1 MQSPSENDNS
11 APERTTSLG
20 TRLAVIGLMALV
32 LVFGAFALANSHSSL
47 RTLEANAQSAMRDQ
61 EAAMRDMIA
70 LFDGAMRTEADR
82 FLTAFADAAPGPYSV
97 DPAQTVEVAGK
108 PTPTFR
114 SGKNG
119 EEMVL
124 NLNYTVPD
132 KFFARTGGTIATVF
146 ARTGDDFVRVT
157 TSLKKENGERA
168 IGTLLDRAHP
178 SYKALMAG
186 EPFRGLA
193 WLFGVPYMSKYEPV
207 RDASGKVVG
216 ALYVGVDVRT
226 ELALLKDKIRSHTI
240 GKTGGYFVID
250 GKSGADQGKVLI
262 DRNTARE
269 GKNLLDAKDTAGQAW
284 VREMI
289 EQKDGILRHTLAD
302 TEGGA
307 ARERFTVFSQY
318 PDWKLV
324 IAGTAYVDELE
335 ADLVAARNRF
345 LLLGL
350 ALGALLAAGLWW
362 MLRRAVSAPLAEV
375 VTVAERVAAGDL
387 THRLPATRRDEIGQL
402 MRAINGVGDG
412 LSGIV
417 DKVRASASTI
427 ASSTGQI
434 AAGNADL
441 SARTEAQAGS
451 LERTAS
457 SIEELAATVRQNADS
472 AQHAHDMV
480 QSASQAAN
488 AGGQTVERLVGTMSG
503 IHTTAQKIADIT
515 GIIDGIAFPTNI
527 LALNAAVE
535 AARAGEQGRGFAVV
549 AGEVRSLAQRSAAA
563 AKEIKVL
570 INRSVDEVQAG
581 NEAARGAG
589 DAMQDIVTRVERI
602 AGFMGEISLASREQS
617 QGIEEVNQAVT
628 SMDEVTQQ
636 NAALVEEA
644 AAAAE
649 SLRQQAQE
657 LRGAVDVFRLA

>member
-1 MQSPSENDNS
+1 MRAS
-11 APERTTSLG
+11 APLSASSQPAASLG
-20 TRLAVIGLMALV
+20 TRLALIGLAALV
-32 LVFGAFALANSHSSL
+32 LVFGMFAFAISQSSL
-47 RTLEANAQSAMRDQ
+47 HTLEANTQSAMHDQ
-61 EAAMRDMIA
+61 EAAMRDMIG
-70 LFDGAMRTEADR
+70 LFDGTMRTEADR

-97 DPAQTVEVAGK
+97 DPAQTVEIAGK

-114 SGKNG
+114 SGDT
-119 EEMVL
+119 VL
-124 NLNYTVPD
+124 NLNFSVPD

-207 RDASGKVVG
+207 RDASGKVIG
-216 ALYVGVDVRT
+216 ALYVGVDVRS
-226 ELALLKDKIRSHTI
+226 ELALLKDKIRAHGI

-250 GKSGADQGKVLI
+250 GKPGAEQGKVLI
-262 DRNTARE
+262 DRNQARE
-269 GKNLLDAKDTAGQAW
+269 GKNLIDVKDAGGLAW

-289 EQKDGILRHTLAD
+289 ERKEGTLRHTLAD
-302 TEGGA
+302 TEGGP
-307 ARERFTVFSQY
+307 ARERFTVFTQY

-335 ADLVAARNRF
+335 ADLISARNQF

-350 ALGALLAAGLWW
+350 ALGALLAGGLYW

-375 VTVAERVAAGDL
+375 VNVAQRVAAGDL
-387 THRLPATRRDEIGQL
+387 THRLPTARRDEIGQL

-412 LSGIV
+412 LTGIV

-441 SARTEAQAGS
+441 SARTEAQAGN

-480 QSASQAAN
+480 QAASEAAHM
-488 AGGQTVERLVGTMSG
+488 GGQTVERLVGTMSG
-503 IHTTAQKIADIT
+503 IHATAQKIADIT
-515 GIIDGIAFPTNI
+515 GIIDGIAFQTNI

-563 AKEIKVL
+563 AKEIKAL
-570 INRSVDEVQAG
+570 INRSVEEVQSG

-589 DAMQDIVTRVERI
+589 EAMQDIVTRVERI
-602 AGFMGEISLASREQS
+602 AGLMGEISHASREQS
-617 QGIEEVNQAVT
+617 QGIEEVNRAVT

>member
-1 MQSPSENDNS
+1 M
-11 APERTTSLG
+11 G
-20 TRLAVIGLMALV
+20 TRLAVIGLIALV
-32 LVFGAFALANSHSSL
+32 LVFGMFALAISQSSL
-47 RTLEANAQSAMRDQ
+47 RMLEANMQSAMHNQ
-61 EAAMRDMIA
+61 EAAMRDMIG
-70 LFDGAMRTEADR
+70 LFDGTMRTEADR

-97 DPAQTVEVAGK
+97 EPAQTVEVAGK
-108 PTPTFR
+108 PTPTFK
-114 SGKNG
+114 SGDT
-119 EEMVL
+119 VL
-124 NLNYTVPD
+124 NLNFTVPD
-132 KFFARTGGTIATVF
+132 TFFARTGGTIATVF

-207 RDASGKVVG
+207 RDTSGKVIG
-216 ALYVGVDVRT
+216 ALYVGVDVRS
-226 ELALLKDKIRSHTI
+226 ELALLKDKIRSHGL

-250 GKSGADQGKVLI
+250 GKPGVDQGKVLI
-262 DRNTARE
+262 DHTQDRE
-269 GKNLLDAKDTAGQAW
+269 GKNLLDAKDTGGQAW

-289 EQKDGILRHTLAD
+289 ARKDGTLRHMLAD
-302 TEGGA
+302 AEGGI
-307 ARERFTVFSQY
+307 ARERLTVFTQY
-318 PDWKLV
+318 PDWQLV
-324 IAGTAYVDELE
+324 IAGTAYVDELD

-350 ALGALLAAGLWW
+350 ALGALLAGGLYW
-362 MLRRAVSAPLAEV
+362 MLRRSVSAPLAEV
-375 VTVAERVAAGDL
+375 VNVTQRVAAGDL
-387 THRLPATRRDEIGQL
+387 THRLPTTRRDEIGQV
-402 MRAINGVGDG
+402 MRAVNGVGDG

-441 SARTEAQAGS
+441 SARTEAQAGN

-457 SIEELAATVRQNADS
+457 SIEELAATVRQNAES
-472 AQHAHDMV
+472 AHHAHDMV
-480 QSASQAAN
+480 RSASDAAS

-515 GIIDGIAFPTNI
+515 GIIDGIAFQTNI

-563 AKEIKVL
+563 AKEIKAL
-570 INRSVDEVQAG
+570 INRSVEEVQAG

-589 DAMQDIVTRVERI
+589 DAMQDIVARVERI
-602 AGFMGEISLASREQS
+602 AGLMGEISHASREQS
-617 QGIEEVNQAVT
+617 QGIEEVNHAVT

>member
-1 MQSPSENDNS
+1 MRAS
-11 APERTTSLG
+11 APQRPSSERTTSLG
-20 TRLAVIGLMALV
+20 TRLAVIGLAVLV
-32 LVFGAFALANSHSSL
+32 LVFGIFALAISQSSL
-47 RTLEANAQSAMRDQ
+47 RTLEANMQSAMHDQ

-70 LFDGAMRTEADR
+70 LFDGTMRTEADR
-82 FLTAFADAAPGPYSV
+82 FLTAFADAAPGPYTV

-108 PTPTFR
+108 PTPTFK
-114 SGKNG
+114 SGDT
-119 EEMVL
+119 VL
-124 NLNYTVPD
+124 NLNFTVPD

-207 RDASGKVVG
+207 RDASGKVIG
-216 ALYVGVDVRT
+216 ALYVGVDVRS
-226 ELALLKDKIRSHTI
+226 ELALLKDKIRAHGI
-240 GKTGGYFVID
+240 GQSGGYFVID
-250 GKSGADQGKVLI
+250 GKPGADQGKVLI

-269 GKNLLDAKDTAGQAW
+269 GKNLLDVKDADGLAW

-289 EQKDGILRHTLAD
+289 ERKDGTLRHTLAD
-302 TEGGA
+302 TDGGA
-307 ARERFTVFSQY
+307 TRERFTVFTQY

-335 ADLVAARNRF
+335 ADLVSARNRF

-350 ALGALLAAGLWW
+350 ALGALLAGGLYW
-362 MLRRAVSAPLAEV
+362 MLRRAVSTPLAEV
-375 VTVAERVAAGDL
+375 VNVAQRVAAGDL
-387 THRLPATRRDEIGQL
+387 THRLPATRSDEIGQL
-402 MRAINGVGDG
+402 MRAVNGVGDG

-480 QSASQAAN
+480 QSASEAAN

-503 IHTTAQKIADIT
+503 IHATAQKIADIT
-515 GIIDGIAFPTNI
+515 GIIDGIAFQTNI

-563 AKEIKVL
+563 AKEIKEL
-570 INRSVDEVQAG
+570 INRSVEEVQAG

-602 AGFMGEISLASREQS
+602 AGLMGEISHASREQS
-617 QGIEEVNQAVT
+617 QGIEEVNRAVT

>member
-1 MQSPSENDNS
+1 MRTSVPQHASQS
-11 APERTTSLG
+11 ATSLG
-20 TRLAVIGLMALV
+20 SRLAVAGLAALV
-32 LVFGAFALANSHSSL
+32 LVFGAFALAISQSSL
-47 RTLEANAQSAMRDQ
+47 RTLEGHAQSAMRNQ

-70 LFDGAMRTEADR
+70 LFDGTMRTEADR
-82 FLTAFADAAPGPYSV
+82 FLTAFADAVPGPYGV
-97 DPAQTVEVAGK
+97 DATQTVEVAGK
-108 PTPTFR
+108 PTPAFK
-114 SGKNG
+114 SGDTV
-119 EEMVL
+119 M
-124 NLNYTVPD
+124 NLNFIVPD

-186 EPFRGLA
+186 ESFRGLA

-207 RDASGKVVG
+207 RDAAGKVVG
-216 ALYVGVDVRT
+216 ALYVGVDVRA
-226 ELALLKDKIRSHTI
+226 ELALLKDKIRSHGI

-250 GKSGADQGKVLI
+250 GKAGADQGKVLI
-262 DRNTARE
+262 DRDQGRE
-269 GKNLLDAKDTAGQAW
+269 GKNLLDAKDADGLAW

-289 EQKDGILRHTLAD
+289 ERKDGMLRHTLAD
-302 TEGGA
+302 TEGSP
-307 ARERFTVFSQY
+307 ARERFTVFTQY

-324 IAGTAYVDELE
+324 IAGTAYVNELE
-335 ADLVAARNRF
+335 ADLVSARNRF

-350 ALGALLAAGLWW
+350 ALGVLLAGGLYW
-362 MLRRAVSAPLAEV
+362 MLRRAVSTPLAEV
-375 VTVAERVAAGDL
+375 VSVARRVAAGDL
-387 THRLPATRRDEIGQL
+387 THRFSATRRDEIGQL
-402 MRAINGVGDG
+402 MHAINGVGDG

-434 AAGNADL
+434 AAGNVDL
-441 SARTEAQAGS
+441 SARTEAQAGN

-457 SIEELAATVRQNADS
+457 SIEQLAATVRQNADS

-503 IHTTAQKIADIT
+503 IHATAQKIADIT
-515 GIIDGIAFPTNI
+515 GIIDGIAFQTNI

-563 AKEIKVL
+563 AKEIKEL
-570 INRSVDEVQAG
+570 ISRSVQEVQAG

-589 DAMQDIVTRVERI
+589 EAMQDIVTRVERI
-602 AGFMGEISLASREQS
+602 AGIMGEISHASREQS
-617 QGIEEVNQAVT
+617 QGIEEVNRAVT

>member
-1 MQSPSENDNS
+1 MRAS
-11 APERTTSLG
+11 APQRPSSERTTSLG
-20 TRLAVIGLMALV
+20 TRLAVIGLAVLV
-32 LVFGAFALANSHSSL
+32 LVFGIFALAISQSSL
-47 RTLEANAQSAMRDQ
+47 RTLEANMQSAMHDQ

-70 LFDGAMRTEADR
+70 LFDGTMRTEADR
-82 FLTAFADAAPGPYSV
+82 FLTAFADAAPGPYTV

-108 PTPTFR
+108 PTPTFK
-114 SGKNG
+114 SGDT
-119 EEMVL
+119 VL
-124 NLNYTVPD
+124 NLNFTVPD

-186 EPFRGLA
+186 QPFRGLA

-207 RDASGKVVG
+207 RDASGKVIG
-216 ALYVGVDVRT
+216 ALYVGVDVRS
-226 ELALLKDKIRSHTI
+226 ELALLKDKIRAHGI
-240 GKTGGYFVID
+240 GQSGGYFVID
-250 GKSGADQGKVLI
+250 GKPGADQGKVLI

-269 GKNLLDAKDTAGQAW
+269 GKNLLDAKDADGLAW

-289 EQKDGILRHTLAD
+289 EGKDGTLRHTLAD
-302 TEGGA
+302 TDGGA
-307 ARERFTVFSQY
+307 TRERFTVFTQY

-335 ADLVAARNRF
+335 ADLVSARNRF

-350 ALGALLAAGLWW
+350 ALGALLAGGLYW
-362 MLRRAVSAPLAEV
+362 MLRRAVSTPLAEV
-375 VTVAERVAAGDL
+375 VNVAQRVAAGDL

-402 MRAINGVGDG
+402 MRAVNGVGDG
-412 LSGIV
+412 LTGIV

-480 QSASQAAN
+480 QSASEAAN

-503 IHTTAQKIADIT
+503 IHATAQKIADIT
-515 GIIDGIAFPTNI
+515 GIIDGIAFQTNI

-563 AKEIKVL
+563 AKEIKEL
-570 INRSVDEVQAG
+570 INRSVEEVQAG

-602 AGFMGEISLASREQS
+602 AGLMGEISHASREQS
-617 QGIEEVNQAVT
+617 QGIEEVNRAVT

>member
-1 MQSPSENDNS
+1 MRAS
-11 APERTTSLG
+11 APQRPSSERATSLG
-20 TRLAVIGLMALV
+20 TRLAVIGLAALV
-32 LVFGAFALANSHSSL
+32 LVFGLFALAISQSSL
-47 RTLEANAQSAMRDQ
+47 RTLEANMQSAMHDQ

-82 FLTAFADAAPGPYSV
+82 FLTAFADAAPGPYTV

-108 PTPTFR
+108 PTPTFK
-114 SGKNG
+114 SGDT
-119 EEMVL
+119 VL
-124 NLNYTVPD
+124 NLNFTVPD

-207 RDASGKVVG
+207 RDASGKVIG
-216 ALYVGVDVRT
+216 ALYVGVDVRS
-226 ELALLKDKIRSHTI
+226 ELALLKDKIRAHGI
-240 GKTGGYFVID
+240 GQSGGYFVID
-250 GKSGADQGKVLI
+250 GKPGADQGKVLI

-269 GKNLLDAKDTAGQAW
+269 GKNLLDAKDADGLAW

-289 EQKDGILRHTLAD
+289 DRKDGTLRHTLAD
-302 TEGGA
+302 TDGAQGGK
-307 ARERFTVFSQY
+307 ARERFTVFTQY

-335 ADLVAARNRF
+335 ADLVSARNRF

-350 ALGALLAAGLWW
+350 ALGALLAGGLYW
-362 MLRRAVSAPLAEV
+362 MLRRAVSTPLAEV
-375 VTVAERVAAGDL
+375 VNVAQRVAAGDL
-387 THRLPATRRDEIGQL
+387 THRLPTTRRDEIGQL
-402 MRAINGVGDG
+402 MRAVNGVGDG
-412 LSGIV
+412 LTGIV

-480 QSASQAAN
+480 QSASEAAH

-503 IHTTAQKIADIT
+503 IHATAQKIADIT
-515 GIIDGIAFPTNI
+515 GIIDGIAFQTNI

-563 AKEIKVL
+563 AKEIKAL

-602 AGFMGEISLASREQS
+602 AGLMGEISHASREQS
-617 QGIEEVNQAVT
+617 QGIEEVNRAVT

-657 LRGAVDVFRLA
+657 LRGAVDVFRLT

>member
-1 MQSPSENDNS
+1 MRTPPRHSASEP
-11 APERTTSLG
+11 AASLG
-20 TRLAVIGLMALV
+20 TRLAVIGLIALV

-108 PTPTFR
+108 PTPTFK
-114 SGKNG
+114 SGDTA
-119 EEMVL
+119 L

-216 ALYVGVDVRT
+216 ALYVGVDVRS
-226 ELALLKDKIRSHTI
+226 ELALLKDKIRAHTI

-250 GKSGADQGKVLI
+250 GKPGADQGKVLI

-269 GKNLLDAKDTAGQAW
+269 GKNLLDGKDTAGQAW

-302 TEGGA
+302 TEGGTT
-307 ARERFTVFSQY
+307 RERFTVFSQY

-335 ADLVAARNRF
+335 ADLIAARNRF

-362 MLRRAVSAPLAEV
+362 MLRRAVSMPLAEV

-515 GIIDGIAFPTNI
+515 GIIDGIAFQTNI

-563 AKEIKVL
+563 AKEIKAL
-570 INRSVDEVQAG
+570 ITRSVDEVQAG

-602 AGFMGEISLASREQS
+602 AGFMGEISHASREQS

>member
-1 MQSPSENDNS
+1 MRAS
-11 APERTTSLG
+11 APQRPSSERATSLG
-20 TRLAVIGLMALV
+20 TRLAVIGLAALV
-32 LVFGAFALANSHSSL
+32 LVFGLFALAISQSSL
-47 RTLEANAQSAMRDQ
+47 RTLEANMQSAMHDQ

-82 FLTAFADAAPGPYSV
+82 FLTAFADAAPGPYTV

-108 PTPTFR
+108 PTPTFK
-114 SGKNG
+114 SGDT
-119 EEMVL
+119 VL
-124 NLNYTVPD
+124 NLNFTVPD

-207 RDASGKVVG
+207 RDASGKVIG
-216 ALYVGVDVRT
+216 ALYVGVDVRS
-226 ELALLKDKIRSHTI
+226 ELALLKDKIRAHGI
-240 GKTGGYFVID
+240 GQSGGYFVID
-250 GKSGADQGKVLI
+250 GKPGADQGKVLI

-269 GKNLLDAKDTAGQAW
+269 GKNLLDAKDADGLAW

-289 EQKDGILRHTLAD
+289 DRKDGTLRHTLAD
-302 TEGGA
+302 TDGAQGGK
-307 ARERFTVFSQY
+307 ARERFTVFTQY

-335 ADLVAARNRF
+335 ADLVSARNRF

-350 ALGALLAAGLWW
+350 ALGALLAGGLYW
-362 MLRRAVSAPLAEV
+362 MLRRAVSTPLAEV
-375 VTVAERVAAGDL
+375 VNVAQRVAAGDL

-402 MRAINGVGDG
+402 MRAVNGVGDG
-412 LSGIV
+412 LTGIV

-480 QSASQAAN
+480 QSASEAAN

-503 IHTTAQKIADIT
+503 IHATAQKIADIT
-515 GIIDGIAFPTNI
+515 GIIDGIAFQTNI

-563 AKEIKVL
+563 AKEIKEL
-570 INRSVDEVQAG
+570 INRSVEEVQAG

-602 AGFMGEISLASREQS
+602 TGLMGEISHASREQS
-617 QGIEEVNQAVT
+617 QGIEEVNRAVT

>member
-1 MQSPSENDNS
+1 MRTSVPQHASQS
-11 APERTTSLG
+11 ATSLG
-20 TRLAVIGLMALV
+20 SRLAVAGLAALV
-32 LVFGAFALANSHSSL
+32 LVFGAFALAISQSSL
-47 RTLEANAQSAMRDQ
+47 RTLEGHAQSAMRDQ

-70 LFDGAMRTEADR
+70 LFDGTMRTEADR
-82 FLTAFADAAPGPYSV
+82 FLTAFADAVPGPYGV
-97 DPAQTVEVAGK
+97 DATQTVEVAGK
-108 PTPTFR
+108 PTPAFK
-114 SGKNG
+114 SGDTV
-119 EEMVL
+119 M
-124 NLNYTVPD
+124 NLNFIVPD

-157 TSLKKENGERA
+157 TSLKKESGERA

-186 EPFRGLA
+186 ESFRGLA

-207 RDASGKVVG
+207 RDAAGKVVG
-216 ALYVGVDVRT
+216 ALYVGVDVRA
-226 ELALLKDKIRSHTI
+226 ELALLKDKIRSHGI
-240 GKTGGYFVID
+240 GRTGGYFVID
-250 GKSGADQGKVLI
+250 GKAGADQGKVLI
-262 DRNTARE
+262 DRDQGRE
-269 GKNLLDAKDTAGQAW
+269 GKNLLDAKDADGLAW

-289 EQKDGILRHTLAD
+289 ERKDGMLRHTLAD
-302 TEGGA
+302 TDGSP
-307 ARERFTVFSQY
+307 ARERFTVFTQY

-324 IAGTAYVDELE
+324 IAGTAYVNELE
-335 ADLVAARNRF
+335 ADLVSARNRF

-350 ALGALLAAGLWW
+350 ALGVLLAGGLFW
-362 MLRRAVSAPLAEV
+362 MLRRAVSTPLAEV
-375 VTVAERVAAGDL
+375 VSVARRVAAGDL
-387 THRLPATRRDEIGQL
+387 THRFSATRRDEIGQL
-402 MRAINGVGDG
+402 MHAINGVGDG

-434 AAGNADL
+434 AAGNVDL
-441 SARTEAQAGS
+441 SARTEAQAGN

-457 SIEELAATVRQNADS
+457 SIEQLAATVRQNADS

-503 IHTTAQKIADIT
+503 IHATAQKIADIT
-515 GIIDGIAFPTNI
+515 GIIDGIAFQTNI

-563 AKEIKVL
+563 AKEIKEL
-570 INRSVDEVQAG
+570 ISRSVQEVQAG

-589 DAMQDIVTRVERI
+589 EAMQDIVTRVERI
-602 AGFMGEISLASREQS
+602 AGIMGEISHASREQS
-617 QGIEEVNQAVT
+617 QGIEEVNRAVT